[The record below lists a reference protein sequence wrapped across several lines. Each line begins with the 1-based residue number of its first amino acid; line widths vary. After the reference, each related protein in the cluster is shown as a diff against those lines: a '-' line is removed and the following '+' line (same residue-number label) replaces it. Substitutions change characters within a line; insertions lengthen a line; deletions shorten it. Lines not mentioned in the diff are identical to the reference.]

1 MDEGGLFPAARRLGR
16 RMWRGLRG
24 GGQSALAL
32 VYDPG
37 YALPAPG
44 APIDHLR
51 AEMILAFL
59 TDEGLVRPRH
69 IVRPL
74 PASLKNLR
82 RVHTDRYLESLQHP
96 EGMEPVIGM
105 AVDDVRAQ
113 QILEV
118 QRLMTGGT
126 IVATAIALR
135 SGVPA
140 ANLGGGLH
148 HAAADRGAGY
158 CAINDVAIT
167 IARLRARG
175 FTRPILVV
183 DLDVHDGNGT
193 RAIFADDPS
202 VHTYSIHNTDWGPL
216 AAAAATVLSLGA
228 GVDDGRYLSV
238 LRETLPPVVQ
248 QHAPGLVFYLAGV
261 DPAADDLV
269 GDWNITPDG
278 MLARDRFVVEQV
290 RRPGAEIPLVIVL
303 AGGYGQN
310 AWRYSARFLGWLAAG
325 VVVEPPSNAEM
336 LVRRAERL
344 HHTLGGA
351 ATSAGVGPDWGL
363 TAEDVAALSPGGG
376 RRHRVLGRYTGQG
389 LELLLERVSL
399 LAHIRALG
407 FAQPVLQLDLQQA
420 SWDTVRLFGAP
431 DRRELLMEVRFRRDA
446 SRLAGM
452 EVLYLEW
459 LLLQNPRRAFL
470 PGKRSLPGQRH
481 PGLGLLRE
489 VSAWLLVL
497 CQELGLDGMMY
508 TPAGYFVATF
518 GTRFVDPVRQARFE
532 AMRRALIG
540 LRLVDASRA
549 VEAGLVMDAV
559 SGATIAWEPAPMV
572 VPVSDRLR
580 ALVEGPEYEAAL
592 ERALE
597 PLSYRLRPPGDA
609 DERP

>member
-1 MDEGGLFPAARRLGR
+1 MEEGGLLPAARRLGR

-24 GGQSALAL
+24 GGHSALAL

-37 YALPAPG
+37 YALPAPE

-59 TDEGLVRPRH
+59 TEEGLVRPRH
-69 IVRPL
+69 VVRPL

-96 EGMEPVIGM
+96 EGMEPVVGM
-105 AVDDVRAQ
+105 PVDDARAQ

-135 SGVPA
+135 SGVPV

-148 HAAADRGAGY
+148 HATADRGVGY

-175 FTRPILVV
+175 FSQPILVV

-193 RAIFADDPS
+193 RAIFAKDPS
-202 VHTYSIHNTDWGPL
+202 VYTYSIHNADWGPRE
-216 AAAAATVLSLGA
+216 AVAATVLALGA
-228 GVDDGRYLSV
+228 GVDDGRYLTV

-248 QHAPGLVFYLAGV
+248 QHAPGLVFYVAGV

-269 GDWNITPDG
+269 GDWNITAEG
-278 MLARDRFVVEQV
+278 MLSRDRFVVEQV

-325 VVVEPPSNAEM
+325 TVVEPPTNAEM
-336 LVRRAERL
+336 LVRRAEQL
-344 HHTLGGA
+344 HHTLDGA

-376 RRHRVLGRYTGQG
+376 RRHRMLGRYTAQG
-389 LELLLERVSL
+389 LELLLERVGL
-399 LAHIRALG
+399 LGQIRALG
-407 FAQPVLQLDLQQA
+407 FAQPALQLDLRQED
-420 SWDTVRLFGAP
+420 WDTVRLFGDP
-431 DRRELLMEVRFRRDA
+431 NRRELLVEVRFRRDA
-446 SRLAGM
+446 SRLPGM

-459 LLLQNPRRAFL
+459 LLLQNPRRSFL
-470 PGKRSLPGQRH
+470 PGKRSLPGQKH

-489 VSAWLLVL
+489 ISAWLLVL
-497 CQELGLDGMMY
+497 CQELGLDGLMY

-518 GTRFVDPVRQARFE
+518 GTRFIDPARQARFE

-549 VEAGLVMDAV
+549 VEEGLVLDAI
-559 SGATIAWEPAPMV
+559 SGATISWEPAPMV

-580 ALVEGPEYEAAL
+580 GLVEGPEYEAAL
-592 ERALE
+592 ERTLE
-597 PLSYRLRPPGDA
+597 TLSYRLRPPGDG